1 VFTRKSSTTDKYQHK
16 VYNIIYILKWNVIIS
31 HFAIIDQDLPDCTIY
46 WQVRRNS
53 DSKHTLLSQLGW
65 GWLRDNMISLVDKYI
80 TLNKNL

>member
-1 VFTRKSSTTDKYQHK
+1 VIF
-16 VYNIIYILKWNVIIS
+16 VYHFVS
-31 HFAIIDQDLPDCTIY
+31 HFAIIDQDLLKLPDCTIY

-65 GWLRDNMISLVDKYI
+65 GWLRDSMISLVDKYI